1 MVSFVATPIGNL
13 KDITLRALETLKD
26 ADVIFCED
34 TRHTLKL
41 LNAYE
46 IKKPLFACH
55 KFNET
60 EAAAKIVQASKDG
73 KKVAVVSDAGM
84 PVVSDPGNVV
94 CKMLRDAGEPYTVVP
109 GACAFVLDY
118 SVYPARFPQALLE
131 GLTAVRY
138 VRENAEEFGIDAQ
151 NIAVCGFSA
160 GGHLAACTGTLWN
173 DEVIEGL
180 LEGERTLY
188 RPDKLILSYPV
199 INIGHRGSFLN
210 LFLRNEEELTEETIE
225 LLSLENRVTEE
236 TPPAFIWHNCDDAC
250 VPVMGSLRFA
260 TSLCEK
266 GVPFQ
271 LRVYGKGGH
280 GICSAHHVT
289 VESPYGNR
297 IPCAAWVAD
306 SIDFLFGK
314 V

>member
-109 GACAFVLDY
+109 GACAFVCALVLSALDCDKFAFLGFLPDKKGEKCKWLERY
-118 SVYPARFPQALLE
+118 KDLDMTLAFHSAPQDVDRDVAAMYE
-131 GLTAVRY
+131 VFGERRAVAVREITKIHEESTPFMLSTGLAGEKRGEY
-138 VRENAEEFGIDAQ
+138 VLIVEGAQSKENPLNELSEKEHIAYYMAQGLDKKDALKRAAKDRGVSKSELYPFAID
-151 NIAVCGFSA
+151 
-160 GGHLAACTGTLWN
+160 L
-173 DEVIEGL
+173 
-180 LEGERTLY
+180 
-188 RPDKLILSYPV
+188 
-199 INIGHRGSFLN
+199 
-210 LFLRNEEELTEETIE
+210 
-225 LLSLENRVTEE
+225 
-236 TPPAFIWHNCDDAC
+236 
-250 VPVMGSLRFA
+250 
-260 TSLCEK
+260 
-266 GVPFQ
+266 
-271 LRVYGKGGH
+271 
-280 GICSAHHVT
+280 
-289 VESPYGNR
+289 
-297 IPCAAWVAD
+297 
-306 SIDFLFGK
+306 
-314 V
+314 